1 MSLDSRK
8 LLIIIDELR
17 LGNCCSIHLSY
28 GATLKIIT
36 GDCCRSLTLEGY
48 NFAYPV
54 CRDFE
59 RWCGVRIAAAQS
71 DAINRVAFRSSK
83 RSRASSGVPGNS
95 QMTEVELDARNW
107 RTTWELWQIGVSFV
121 AQVFDSDL
129 AGEEPVC
136 SQIPQE

>member
-1 MSLDSRK
+1 MVTPGRF
-8 LLIIIDELR
+8 ELPTR
-17 LGNCCSIHLSY
+17 SLGNCCSIHLSY
-28 GATLKIIT
+28 GATFKIIT
-36 GDCCRSLTLEGY
+36 GMLSLCHLENTALQLRLPRLQKLPNG
-48 NFAYPV
+48 
-54 CRDFE
+54 
-59 RWCGVRIAAAQS
+59 GTGMRIAAAQS

>member
-1 MSLDSRK
+1 MLSLCH
-8 LLIIIDELR
+8 LENTALQLR
-17 LGNCCSIHLSY
+17 LPRLQKLPNG
-28 GATLKIIT
+28 GT
-36 GDCCRSLTLEGY
+36 GM
-48 NFAYPV
+48 
-54 CRDFE
+54 
-59 RWCGVRIAAAQS
+59 RIAAAQS